1 MNAAGANFFQK
12 KAKKPLKSGAA
23 RPIYKTEER
32 KTAMT
37 RIAEIE
43 IRLNALRAHLAS
55 ATLASVKN
63 LTADTIERLEME
75 LAHLKKVR

>member
-1 MNAAGANFFQK
+1 
-12 KAKKPLKSGAA
+12 
-23 RPIYKTEER
+23 
-32 KTAMT
+32 MT

-75 LAHLKKVR
+75 LAHLKKSH

>member
-1 MNAAGANFFQK
+1 
-12 KAKKPLKSGAA
+12 
-23 RPIYKTEER
+23 
-32 KTAMT
+32 MT

-43 IRLNALRAHLAS
+43 ARLPALRAHLAN

-75 LAHLKKVR
+75 LAYLKKMQ